1 VIEHVPLIGGVNM
14 LAEAFRILRPGGR
27 IRISTPPLE
36 AVMAIWKQPELPEHR
51 AYIQWHF
58 DTWFADAPIHTAAV
72 VANDFVRNWGH
83 QFIYDE
89 PTLRQTMEIAGF
101 ANVESYPIMNSGDP
115 RLVGLENVERM
126 PPGLLQLFTMT
137 LEGVKPIA

>member
-1 VIEHVPLIGGVNM
+1 
-14 LAEAFRILRPGGR
+14 
-27 IRISTPPLE
+27 
-36 AVMAIWKQPELPEHR
+36 
-51 AYIQWHF
+51 
-58 DTWFADAPIHTAAV
+58 V
-72 VANDFVRNWGH
+72 VANAVVRNWGH

-89 PTLRQTMEIAGF
+89 PTRRQTMDIAGF

-115 RLVGLENVERM
+115 RRVGLENVERM